1 MSGKMSTRARK
12 AKGRALQNLVVT
24 KLYLAADKVIAVPTL
39 GKGDIKGAIM
49 GETGADI
56 KFSPAAKEVFPLNIE
71 CKNQEKYKSIYN
83 AYEQVDLNEDAGE
96 SILVI
101 KSNRKQPLAIINA
114 DKFFKLLYENIQLY
128 SKVKNLEEYSEL
140 LYKLP

>member
-24 KLYLAADKVIAVPTL
+24 KLYLAADKVLAIPTL

-71 CKNQEKYKSIYN
+71 CKNQEKYKSIYD
-83 AYEQVDLNEDAGE
+83 AYNQCLEHEGNYEP
-96 SILVI
+96 IVI
-101 KSNRKQPLAIINA
+101 IR
-114 DKFFKLLYENIQLY
+114 
-128 SKVKNLEEYSEL
+128 
-140 LYKLP
+140 

>member
-71 CKNQEKYKSIYN
+71 CKNQEKYKSIYD
-83 AYEQVDLNEDAGE
+83 AYNQCLEHEGNYEP
-96 SILVI
+96 IVI
-101 KSNRKQPLAIINA
+101 IKMNTKRPLAIV
-114 DKFFKLLYENIQLY
+114 DLDYFLDGYMRGIQHGN
-128 SKVKNLEEYSEL
+128 SHS
-140 LYKLP
+140 